1 MGVLQKTLE
10 RGKNS
15 EGKIMKQLPIGISS
29 FEKIR
34 GGDYYYVDKSIFIEK
49 LVRNGTYYFLSRP
62 RRFGK
67 SLLVDTLKQ
76 AFLGRKELFE
86 GLYLEKNWDWGKKY
100 PVIHIDFGGGVIKDK
115 EELKQVL
122 IKQLEEHYILYGLK
136 ILENKNTYNFLFRDL
151 IISLYKKYNQ
161 SVVVLVDEYDKPILD
176 RIEDREKAIEIR
188 EVLKDFYSVLK
199 PLDAYLKFVFLTG
212 VSRFSKVS
220 IFSGLNQIQD
230 ITLSPKFS
238 TICGYTQ
245 EEFEEVFKDRLLDV
259 DIEEIKKWYNGYNWL
274 GDKVY
279 NPFDILLFLDEKLYR
294 PYWFETGTPTFL
306 VKLFHKER
314 YYLPELENLEVG
326 EELLSNIDIDFIHPE
341 NLLFQTGYLAIKER
355 YQLGI
360 KNYYLLS
367 YPNIEVRIS
376 LNDAFLNYITNTLEK
391 DRVEIGIIRVLES
404 NNLDRLKELLYS
416 FFSSIQMDWYRRNEI
431 DKYEGFYASVVY
443 ALLNGSGLEVITE
456 DATNRG
462 RIDLTVI
469 YKDRVYIIEFKV
481 IEKEEGLSLKQIKE
495 RRYYEKYQGKYREI
509 YLIGI
514 EFSKEK
520 RNIVHYEWEKL

>member
-1 MGVLQKTLE
+1 
-10 RGKNS
+10 
-15 EGKIMKQLPIGISS
+15 MKQLPIGISS

-34 GGDYYYVDKSIFIEK
+34 GGNYYYVDKSIFIEK

-100 PVIHIDFGGGVIKDK
+100 PVIHIDFGGGVIHNAEDLKERIVTLLERNQESLKISCEHKKDFRRCI
-115 EELKQVL
+115 EELIFQAYEK
-122 IKQLEEHYILYGLK
+122 
-136 ILENKNTYNFLFRDL
+136 
-151 IISLYKKYNQ
+151 YKAP
-161 SVVVLVDEYDKPILD
+161 VVVLVDEYDKPILD

-220 IFSGLNQIQD
+220 IFSGLNQIND
-230 ITLSPKFS
+230 ITIDEKFS

-279 NPFDILLFLDEKLYR
+279 NPFDILLFLDKKLYR

-306 VKLFHKER
+306 VKLILQNK
-314 YYLPELENLEVG
+314 YYIPKLESLKAG
-326 EELLSNIDIDFIHPE
+326 EEILSNLDIDYINVE
-341 NLLFQTGYLAIKER
+341 NILFQTGYLTIKEVKR
-355 YQLGI
+355 LTEKTFYELT
-360 KNYYLLS
+360 
-367 YPNIEVRIS
+367 YPNLEVKIS
-376 LNDAFLNYITNTLEK
+376 LNNLYLNNIFNILSEK
-391 DRVEIGIIRVLES
+391 DELQIGIIESLE
-404 NNLDRLKELLYS
+404 NNDIDSIRNILYS
-416 FFSSIQMDWYRRNEI
+416 FFSSIPLDWYRRNEI
-431 DKYEGFYASVVY
+431 DSYEGFYASVVY

-462 RIDLTVI
+462 RIDLTLI

-495 RRYYEKYQGKYREI
+495 RKYYEKYQGKYREI